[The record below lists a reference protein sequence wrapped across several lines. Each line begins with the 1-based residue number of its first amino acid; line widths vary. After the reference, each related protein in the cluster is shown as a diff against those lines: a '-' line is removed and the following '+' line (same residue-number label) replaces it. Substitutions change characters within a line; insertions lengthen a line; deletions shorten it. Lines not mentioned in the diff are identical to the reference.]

1 MSQFKVDFEKLETQ
15 LLKKSYRLA
24 DVKDQL
30 ETVAFDIVRFKNTDK
45 STALWQVQSAE
56 DGDYIIS
63 LYEDA
68 EDNKK
73 TASQGWEVVLSSG
86 SSLVSSFAKTAA
98 KIRPSGEEWEVV
110 SDAGKSLGKYKTK
123 EEAEKRLRAAEYF
136 KEHKSASASFE
147 KFAFVRKLPN
157 GKWRVESKKG
167 KNLGTFDTK
176 EEADKHLGQVEF
188 FKHQGKAASNK
199 ILNFFYK
206 GQPITRVSAD
216 TIGIPESELAS
227 VERNLPKRLASN
239 KKLVAALL
247 STLPKNA
254 KKEVLDKYPELL

>member
-86 SSLVSSFAKTAA
+86 SPLVSSFAKTAA
-98 KIRPSGEEWEVV
+98 N
-110 SDAGKSLGKYKTK
+110 
-123 EEAEKRLRAAEYF
+123 
-136 KEHKSASASFE
+136 ASFE